1 MSAWDRFDNYLFRAI
16 GGMLGVLVLV
26 LLLVVIVGVAVGGFH
41 LLKGLS

>member
-1 MSAWDRFDNYLFRAI
+1 MSAWDRFDNYLSRAI